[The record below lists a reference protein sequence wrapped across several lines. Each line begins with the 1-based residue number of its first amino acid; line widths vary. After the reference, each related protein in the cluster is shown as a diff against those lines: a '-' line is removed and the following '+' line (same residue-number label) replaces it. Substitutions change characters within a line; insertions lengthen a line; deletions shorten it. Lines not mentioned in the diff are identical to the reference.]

1 MGARVLLVE
10 DNEHNLQLMT
20 YLLTAQG
27 HTVRTA
33 SRGDEAVALAA
44 RERPDLVV
52 MDIQLL
58 GPMDGYQTLRQL
70 RAVPELGTVPV
81 VAVTAFAMV
90 GDRDQALAAGFTEH
104 LTKPIDP
111 RSFGASI
118 DQHLP
123 EGLRGRPPA
132 PPGKHPTELATD
144 RTAARAATRAKVLV
158 VDDQPTNVAL
168 LRSILEPHG
177 YRVAEASTVDEAV
190 YAARR
195 DRPDVVLS
203 DVHIRNELGFDLLHR
218 LRATPELASIPF
230 ALTTATA
237 ELREAGLPETRVEI
251 INRPIEPDQL
261 LAQVAALAD
270 RGRGS

>member
-27 HTVRTA
+27 HVVRAA
-33 SRGDEAVALAA
+33 SRGDEAIALAK

-58 GPMDGYQTLRQL
+58 GPVDGYEALRRL
-70 RAVPELGTVPV
+70 RANPELATVPV

-118 DQHLP
+118 DEHLP
-123 EGLRGRPPA
+123 AELRGRAPA
-132 PPGKHPTELATD
+132 PPARHPTEVPGD
-144 RTAARAATRAKVLV
+144 RTSARAATRAKVLV

-177 YRVAEASTVDEAV
+177 YRVVEASTVDEAV
-190 YAARR
+190 CAAQL

-203 DVHIRNELGFDLLHR
+203 DVHIRNELGFDLLRR
-218 LRATPELASIPF
+218 LQATPELASIPF

-237 ELREAGLPETRVEI
+237 ELHEAGLPEARVEI
-251 INRPIEPDQL
+251 ISRPIEPDRL
-261 LAQVAALAD
+261 LAQVATLAS
-270 RGRGS
+270 RGRAS